1 MGGGG
6 VCLTDNAYE
15 SSEIGKMN
23 ASRDLIEKDTEFQL
37 KMKEALKYWA
47 YNCLASNTMNGF
59 TNNIELTYVFTWW
72 QKALLA
78 ADAVL
83 GILTLAG
90 GIAYIRLSV
99 RNKKEQE
106 E

>member
-1 MGGGG
+1 
-6 VCLTDNAYE
+6 
-15 SSEIGKMN
+15 MN

-37 KMKEALKYWA
+37 KMKEALKYWT

-78 ADAVL
+78 Q
-83 GILTLAG
+83 TL
-90 GIAYIRLSV
+90 YW
-99 RNKKEQE
+99 EY
-106 E
+106 

>member
-1 MGGGG
+1 M
-6 VCLTDNAYE
+6 VAE
-15 SSEIGKMN
+15 S
-23 ASRDLIEKDTEFQL
+23 AS
-37 KMKEALKYWA
+37 
-47 YNCLASNTMNGF
+47 G
-59 TNNIELTYVFTWW
+59 
-72 QKALLA
+72 